1 MSSSTATV
9 IEQPVSSLP
18 RTIGRVKWFNN
29 KSGFGFITAC
39 DGEQLNSDIFVHY
52 SSIRAQS
59 SQYKYLVQGE
69 YVEFLIVPSENDNHK
84 FHATDISGILEG
96 VLMCETHRLNN
107 IVPVSSRDVSQLDQN
122 HDGYTRV
129 VRKPRIRN
137 N

>member
-1 MSSSTATV
+1 MSSSTATN
-9 IEQPVSSLP
+9 EQIP

-39 DGEQLNSDIFVHY
+39 NGEHLNSDIFVHY

-107 IVPVSSRDVSQLDQN
+107 IVPVSRDVSQLDQN
-122 HDGYTRV
+122 NDGYTRV